1 MTFMKSFLLGSAA
14 GVVSVAG
21 AQAADLPT
29 KKAAPAEYVKI
40 CNVGGM
46 AGFVIPGSDTCLKI
60 GGYFTGQIEAG
71 NTTRGFGWAPVAG
84 APGGARDGATLISSP
99 ASLRPDFGYTTR
111 ANISLDA
118 RSNTPYGV
126 LRGYAELQIDNGS
139 GFDNTGATAYI
150 NEAYVQWAGITAGK
164 SPSFFSFFGGG
175 EGYANIFSPDQ
186 QGFNQPDLLA
196 YTATFGGGYSA
207 TLALQSAGAGS
218 PGTNGG
224 VQNGIPFG
232 TNVNIDTTNYGMT
245 APDVV
250 ANFRVD
256 QSWGSAQVSGV
267 VHQVH
272 VYSGTAPTG
281 AASVP
286 SQNTWGWGIDGGVSF
301 NLPTLGAN
309 DKLSLQAVY
318 TQNAIW
324 FSGIPDGM
332 FGELGAV
339 NGNGLAMPVGD
350 TYYAGLNAAGNPV
363 WRTPTAWSVGAT
375 FEHHFSPAFSIDPEI
390 SYAQLNWS
398 NSLGELSS
406 NSTSWIAGIV
416 GHWDPV
422 TSLDFEMELLYQNTH
437 QSTPGNW
444 TSPTGATVGTIDGV
458 VSAFHNTT
466 DGFASRFQVTRNF

>member
-1 MTFMKSFLLGSAA
+1 
-14 GVVSVAG
+14 
-21 AQAADLPT
+21 
-29 KKAAPAEYVKI
+29 
-40 CNVGGM
+40 
-46 AGFVIPGSDTCLKI
+46 
-60 GGYFTGQIEAG
+60 
-71 NTTRGFGWAPVAG
+71 
-84 APGGARDGATLISSP
+84 
-99 ASLRPDFGYTTR
+99 
-111 ANISLDA
+111 
-118 RSNTPYGV
+118 
-126 LRGYAELQIDNGS
+126 
-139 GFDNTGATAYI
+139 
-150 NEAYVQWAGITAGK
+150 
-164 SPSFFSFFGGG
+164 
-175 EGYANIFSPDQ
+175 
-186 QGFNQPDLLA
+186 
-196 YTATFGGGYSA
+196 
-207 TLALQSAGAGS
+207 
-218 PGTNGG
+218 
-224 VQNGIPFG
+224 
-232 TNVNIDTTNYGMT
+232 VNIDTTNYGMT

-339 NGNGLAMPVGD
+339 NGNGLSMPVGD

-363 WRTPTAWSVGAT
+363 WTTPTAWSVGAT

>member
-60 GGYFTGQIEAG
+60 GGYFTGQIEAS

-232 TNVNIDTTNYGMT
+232 T
-245 APDVV
+245 
-250 ANFRVD
+250 
-256 QSWGSAQVSGV
+256 
-267 VHQVH
+267 
-272 VYSGTAPTG
+272 
-281 AASVP
+281 
-286 SQNTWGWGIDGGVSF
+286 
-301 NLPTLGAN
+301 
-309 DKLSLQAVY
+309 K
-318 TQNAIW
+318 
-324 FSGIPDGM
+324 
-332 FGELGAV
+332 
-339 NGNGLAMPVGD
+339 
-350 TYYAGLNAAGNPV
+350 
-363 WRTPTAWSVGAT
+363 
-375 FEHHFSPAFSIDPEI
+375 
-390 SYAQLNWS
+390 
-398 NSLGELSS
+398 
-406 NSTSWIAGIV
+406 
-416 GHWDPV
+416 
-422 TSLDFEMELLYQNTH
+422 
-437 QSTPGNW
+437 
-444 TSPTGATVGTIDGV
+444 
-458 VSAFHNTT
+458 
-466 DGFASRFQVTRNF
+466 